1 MPPLPRTRCGEGRL
15 AVYPASAGA
24 AAGSAGT
31 GFGVLSAALI
41 CRSVSTIA
49 GPLATITGTALTSH
63 FKAIFSPMSF
73 SSFSLDRPGFMPSRR
88 EHK

>member
-1 MPPLPRTRCGEGRL
+1 
-15 AVYPASAGA
+15 
-24 AAGSAGT
+24 
-31 GFGVLSAALI
+31 
-41 CRSVSTIA
+41 
-49 GPLATITGTALTSH
+49 LTSH